1 MLIES
6 KYFSLR
12 RYFLM
17 LALLMTLLSGFARA
31 EEKSGWFSD
40 DQAEWLIYKGNYG
53 RTSALDPDVSLP
65 LEVVWKK
72 KDTRSIGQTPC
83 AADSFIFVSS
93 RDRRLLCYHCDT
105 GRQVFLRTFKGAISG
120 AVIIRDLKL
129 YFQTDLPDGYLYV
142 TDINTKQ
149 KHQRR
154 AVGPADIAPILEKD
168 QIFLFVQTGK
178 AACYN
183 PETGVREWQTQ
194 LKGLFE
200 YAPVFQEPYIYV
212 ATVQGVIYK
221 IEVEYGREIGHID
234 LAHTLLGDLASDG
247 KNLYLGLADGRIAC
261 VSMDDLKVIWEVRT
275 GEHLFCGPSLQDGKL
290 YLASREG
297 NLLRLDSSDGAQ
309 EWKTRLHGVSVCTP
323 TLAGDYVFTATKSGE
338 MAAFDKNSG
347 KRLWQ
352 NLVKEGFS
360 ASPLVYGQQVFYCS
374 DRGTVY
380 ALRHKEN

>member
-1 MLIES
+1 MTTEAKPID
-6 KYFSLR
+6 LR
-12 RYFLM
+12 RFITVIILLTPFLYS
-17 LALLMTLLSGFARA
+17 LARA
-31 EEKSGWFSD
+31 EEKAGWFSD
-40 DQAEWLIYKGNYG
+40 DQAEWLTYKGNYG
-53 RTSALDPDVSLP
+53 RTSSLEPDVSLP

-72 KDTRSIGQTPC
+72 KDARSIGLTPC
-83 AADSFIFVSS
+83 AADSFVFVAS
-93 RDRRLLCYHCDT
+93 RDRRLICYHRDT
-105 GRQVFLRTFKGAISG
+105 GRQVFLRTFKGAVSG
-120 AVIIRDLKL
+120 AVSIRDLKL

-142 TDINTKQ
+142 TDINTKH

-154 AVGPADIAPILEKD
+154 AAGPADIAPILEKD

-212 ATVQGVIYK
+212 ASVQGIVYK
-221 IEVEYGREIGHID
+221 IEVEYGRETARLD

-247 KNLYLGLADGRIAC
+247 QNLYLGLSDGRIVC
-261 VSMDDLKVIWEVRT
+261 VGMDDLQVIWEVKT
-275 GEHLFCGPSLQDGKL
+275 GEHLFCGPSFQDGKL
-290 YLASREG
+290 YLASRDG
-297 NLLRLDSSDGAQ
+297 NLLRLDSSDGKQ
-309 EWKTRLHGVSVCTP
+309 EWKARLHGVSVCTP
-323 TLAGDYVFTATKSGE
+323 ALAGNYVFTATKSGE

-347 KRLWQ
+347 ERLWQ
-352 NLVKEGFS
+352 NLIKEGFS
-360 ASPLVYGQQVFYCS
+360 ASPLVYGQHVFYCS